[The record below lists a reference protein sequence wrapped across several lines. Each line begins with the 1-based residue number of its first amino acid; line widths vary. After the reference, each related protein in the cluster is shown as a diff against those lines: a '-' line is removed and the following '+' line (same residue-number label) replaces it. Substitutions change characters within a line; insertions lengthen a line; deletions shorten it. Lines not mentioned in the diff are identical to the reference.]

1 MRFAFT
7 RPEDGGLT
15 IVIAAPKETL
25 LPLIGTPDE
34 AGVMR
39 LSDEDYRSHVLERS
53 IPKGVDFIE
62 LADDWQPPDDR
73 TYRDAWVKAAGKVEV
88 DMPKARNIHRD
99 RLRAERAP
107 KLAALDADY
116 LKADEAGDLAAK
128 ARITAEK
135 QALRDVTADPGIE
148 AAKTPQEL
156 KAVIP
161 SVLRRSGEGHSPAA
175 QKKG

>member
-15 IVIAAPKETL
+15 IIIAAPKGAL
-25 LPLIGTPDE
+25 LPLIGKVDE
-34 AGVMR
+34 LGVR
-39 LSDEDYRSHVLERS
+39 SLSDEDYRAHVIDRS
-53 IPKGVDFIE
+53 IPKGVAFIE
-62 LADDWQPPDDR
+62 LADDWTPPDDR
-73 TYRDAWVKAAGKVEV
+73 TFRDAWVKAANKIEI

-99 RLRAERAP
+99 RLRALRAP

-116 LKADEAGDLAAK
+116 LKADETGDATAK
-128 ARITAEK
+128 TRIAAEK

-156 KAVIP
+156 KAVLP
-161 SVLRRSGEGHSPAA
+161 APLRSATVTVATR
-175 QKKG
+175 